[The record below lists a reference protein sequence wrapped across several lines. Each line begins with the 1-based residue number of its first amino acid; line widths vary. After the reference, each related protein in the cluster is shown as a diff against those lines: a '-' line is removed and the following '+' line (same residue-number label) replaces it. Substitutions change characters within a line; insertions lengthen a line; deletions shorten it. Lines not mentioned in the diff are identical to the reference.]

1 MTSSDRNAAL
11 IRERDARRCDAC
23 GLVSRGWATIALMRD
38 GRLASSF
45 VLCLACA
52 SDAEDAV
59 RQARR

>member
-1 MTSSDRNAAL
+1 V
-11 IRERDARRCDAC
+11 ERDARRYDAC

-38 GRLASSF
+38 GRLTRSF

-59 RQARR
+59 RAARRATA